1 MLAAFYLD
9 LQDHVHT
16 SKTSIDMVS
25 KRYELWKEYHIQENQ
40 EKLNNHEEYVLNRVI
55 PKQEFE
61 ERYKAFLEENK
72 QLKKKFEK
80 SAVSKKQAALEKW
93 IEYQTSKTLEFIN
106 VANE

>member
-25 KRYELWKEYHIQENQ
+25 KHYEIWKEYHIQKNQ
-40 EKLNNHEEYVLNRVI
+40 DEVKKHEEYVLNKVI
-55 PKQEFE
+55 PKREFE
-61 ERYKAFLEENK
+61 ERYKLFLEENQ

-80 SAVSKKQAALEKW
+80 SSVSKKQAALEKW
-93 IEYQTSKTLEFIN
+93 IEFQSSKIMEFIN